1 MTESPPPR
9 RRWITPTIPARFVR
23 ELTDRLPLA
32 ADTLRRIHQRAG
44 IDPRL
49 LEADEPRVA
58 PIAYRRLQRLAVG
71 AAGDEFLGHLARPV
85 PPGTTAELLRLLAH
99 MPSTGHAIDG
109 IARMIRVFDGAPPW
123 RIDLPEGPA
132 GPVRLHLTPRN
143 AVQADALLM
152 VHLILLGLIHV
163 IGWLAG
169 EAPPLR
175 RVMLP
180 DRFAALATESAF
192 LFGRPVEHGAMPGG
206 LEFGPGSFALPVTA
220 RPDGAGAF
228 TRRLVELMTQPT
240 APAGTEAALRHLLAA
255 TRPYAGLSET
265 AAARALGLSRATL
278 ARRLASSGMSFR
290 LVRDELRRDLACS
303 LLRRTELSLADIAER
318 LGFSEPS
325 AFQRAFRQ
333 WTGQPPARWRR
344 LNR

>member
-1 MTESPPPR
+1 MTESPPPL
-9 RRWITPTIPARFVR
+9 RRWITPTIPARFAR

-49 LEADEPRVA
+49 LEADGPRVA

-85 PPGTTAELLRLLAH
+85 PPGATAELLRLMAH
-99 MPSTGHAIDG
+99 MPATGPAIDAA
-109 IARMIRVFDGAPPW
+109 ARMIRVFDGAAPW
-123 RIDLPEGPA
+123 RIALPEGPA
-132 GPVRLHLTPRN
+132 GPVRLELTPRT

-152 VHLILLGLIHV
+152 PHLILLGLIHV

-180 DRFAALATESAF
+180 ERFGALAAESTF
-192 LFGRPVEHGAMPGG
+192 LFGRAVEHGATPGG
-206 LEFGPGSFALPVTA
+206 LEFAPGSLALPVTA
-220 RPDGAGAF
+220 RPDSAGAF
-228 TRRLVELMTQPT
+228 TRRLVELMTAPT

-265 AAARALGLSRATL
+265 AAARALGMSRATL

-303 LLRRTELSLADIAER
+303 LLRRTELSLADIADR
-318 LGFSEPS
+318 LDFSEPS

>member
-32 ADTLRRIHQRAG
+32 ADTLRCIHQRAG

-132 GPVRLHLTPRN
+132 GPVRLHLTPRD

-180 DRFAALATESAF
+180 DRFAALAAESAF

-278 ARRLASSGMSFR
+278 ARRLSSSGMSFR

>member
-32 ADTLRRIHQRAG
+32 ADTLRCIHQRAG

-180 DRFAALATESAF
+180 DRFAALAAESAF

>member
-180 DRFAALATESAF
+180 DRFAALAAESAF